1 VLIDKEYKNMS
12 LDDLLASNLT
22 LEDIDDIIEEQL
34 KEAKDDS

>member
-1 VLIDKEYKNMS
+1 MKDKEFKNMT

-34 KEAKDDS
+34 EEKN